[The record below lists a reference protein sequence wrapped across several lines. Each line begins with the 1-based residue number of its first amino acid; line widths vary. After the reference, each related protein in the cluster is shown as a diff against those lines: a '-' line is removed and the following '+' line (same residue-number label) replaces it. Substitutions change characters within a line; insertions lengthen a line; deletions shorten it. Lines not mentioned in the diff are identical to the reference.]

1 MTESK
6 KIVYVIQELP
16 GTKVG
21 VPKINIMS
29 ARKHGEFKFLL
40 PEFSQ
45 IIFSPGPLIF
55 KLRNLLKDYTPEDYL
70 LLTGDPAIIGVA
82 CSIVSDM
89 TNGRYNLLKWD
100 KQIECIIRFQLT
112 YTRKEKYKMSN
123 INFEA
128 DQREDL
134 DSVNEAGSLAEQ
146 VVKLQKLEEELL
158 VKEAE
163 AKELKRKVDL
173 VSSEVIPTMMQ
184 EMNISTLKL
193 ADGTSVEVKPV
204 YGASIPADKKE
215 DAYTWLRENGL
226 GDLIKNEVT
235 VAFGRSEDNK
245 AQQYAVLA
253 QGQGYEPV
261 QKLKVEPMTLKA
273 LVRERIE
280 NGLDM
285 PSDLFNLFTSNRT
298 KITRNK

>member
-1 MTESK
+1 
-6 KIVYVIQELP
+6 
-16 GTKVG
+16 
-21 VPKINIMS
+21 
-29 ARKHGEFKFLL
+29 
-40 PEFSQ
+40 
-45 IIFSPGPLIF
+45 
-55 KLRNLLKDYTPEDYL
+55 
-70 LLTGDPAIIGVA
+70 
-82 CSIVSDM
+82 
-89 TNGRYNLLKWD
+89 
-100 KQIECIIRFQLT
+100 
-112 YTRKEKYKMSN
+112 MSN

-134 DSVNEAGSLAEQ
+134 DGANDANKLSDQ
-146 VVKLQKLEEELL
+146 VVKLQELEAELL
-158 VKEAE
+158 VKERE
-163 AKELKRKVDL
+163 YKEMKRKVEL
-173 VSSEVIPTMMQ
+173 VSAEVIPTMMQ

-215 DAYTWLRENGL
+215 EAYEWLRENGL

-273 LVRERIE
+273 LVRERVE
-280 NGLDM
+280 KGLDM

-298 KITRNK
+298 KITRSK

>member
-1 MTESK
+1 
-6 KIVYVIQELP
+6 
-16 GTKVG
+16 
-21 VPKINIMS
+21 
-29 ARKHGEFKFLL
+29 
-40 PEFSQ
+40 
-45 IIFSPGPLIF
+45 
-55 KLRNLLKDYTPEDYL
+55 
-70 LLTGDPAIIGVA
+70 
-82 CSIVSDM
+82 
-89 TNGRYNLLKWD
+89 
-100 KQIECIIRFQLT
+100 
-112 YTRKEKYKMSN
+112 MSN
-123 INFEA
+123 ETKITVDTNYMDNSINFEE

-134 DSVNEAGSLAEQ
+134 DGANDAKKLSDQ
-146 VVKLQKLEEELL
+146 VVKLQGLEEELL
-158 VKEAE
+158 VKEQE
-163 AKELKRKVDL
+163 LKELKRKVEL
-173 VSSEVIPTMMQ
+173 VSAEVIPTMMQ

-204 YGASIPADKKE
+204 YGASIPADKRE
-215 DAYTWLRENGL
+215 EAYKWLRENGL

-235 VAFGRSEDNK
+235 VAFGRSEDDK

-285 PSDLFNLFTSNRT
+285 PSDLFNVFTSNRT

>member
-1 MTESK
+1 M
-6 KIVYVIQELP
+6 
-16 GTKVG
+16 
-21 VPKINIMS
+21 
-29 ARKHGEFKFLL
+29 
-40 PEFSQ
+40 
-45 IIFSPGPLIF
+45 
-55 KLRNLLKDYTPEDYL
+55 
-70 LLTGDPAIIGVA
+70 
-82 CSIVSDM
+82 
-89 TNGRYNLLKWD
+89 
-100 KQIECIIRFQLT
+100 
-112 YTRKEKYKMSN
+112 RKEKYKMSN

-158 VKEAE
+158 
-163 AKELKRKVDL
+163 AKEVEYKEIKRKVEL

-285 PSDLFNLFTSNRT
+285 PSNLFNLFTSNRT